1 MFISEKPA
9 VPGYVSFGLHTT
21 EKYEYVVNVY
31 NFIDFT
37 GKKWVIGFSL
47 KIKRSG
53 HARLEFPHT

>member
-37 GKKWVIGFSL
+37 EKNGLLASL
-47 KIKRSG
+47 
-53 HARLEFPHT
+53 